1 MAFSTRMSL
10 LKFWI
15 KTVIC
20 YLKTKIFLSVPWE
33 LNNQL
38 SGIYGLNL
46 FRKGIY
52 PGYHM
57 NHKHWISVVLNETL
71 SDNEV
76 MKLIEN
82 SFSLT

>member
-1 MAFSTRMSL
+1 M
-10 LKFWI
+10 
-15 KTVIC
+15 
-20 YLKTKIFLSVPWE
+20 
-33 LNNQL
+33 
-38 SGIYGLNL
+38 
-46 FRKGIY
+46 Y

>member
-1 MAFSTRMSL
+1 
-10 LKFWI
+10 
-15 KTVIC
+15 
-20 YLKTKIFLSVPWE
+20 
-33 LNNQL
+33 
-38 SGIYGLNL
+38 
-46 FRKGIY
+46 
-52 PGYHM
+52 M

>member
-1 MAFSTRMSL
+1 MNITWDSL
-10 LKFWI
+10 LKN
-15 KTVIC
+15 KETVDVIN
-20 YLKTKIFLSVPWE
+20 LKINSQDSE
-33 LNNQL
+33 
-38 SGIYGLNL
+38 NL
-46 FRKGIY
+46 TTIKGIY